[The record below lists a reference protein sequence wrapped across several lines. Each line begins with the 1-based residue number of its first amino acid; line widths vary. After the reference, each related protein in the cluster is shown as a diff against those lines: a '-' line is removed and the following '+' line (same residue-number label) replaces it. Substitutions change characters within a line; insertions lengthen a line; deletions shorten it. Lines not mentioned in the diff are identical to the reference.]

1 MTRSHRLAVLSLCVA
16 GVAALTG
23 VSAALLTIL
32 FLAVEKLSFGAD
44 ESTAPIPTDATSP
57 GRILT
62 VYIASG
68 VVGSIAWWALQ
79 RWGRPQPSVPQSLD
93 GQPSPIPETSA
104 NVALQVAQV
113 GTGASVGRENAPRV
127 AGALWADRVAAWA
140 HMSPELRRLLI
151 ASAAGAG
158 LAAAYHVP
166 LAGIAFAI
174 ELCGVGIRLH
184 KLVIVSAT
192 CVIATVIS
200 AFIEPTG
207 LQYSAPHV
215 TCSWTTLLFAI
226 VVGVIIGP
234 LGSAFGRLAR
244 WCQHWATHDAHV
256 LYRMP
261 VGFALVGI
269 AAMSL
274 PALAG
279 NGKYAAVSAFDAS
292 IGWKALALLCALNIL
307 VTLISLASGAFGGIL
322 TPSFSIG
329 VMAGALAGVAL
340 AGVMGAVGNTG
351 STTTVLTE
359 NVHGTPILACA
370 VLGGAAFLATAQRA
384 PLFAL
389 LITVEFTGQ
398 GLASIPAIALAVI
411 VASLPLIYPTLS
423 KKCRGAG
430 TYSFL
435 TRQ

>member
-1 MTRSHRLAVLSLCVA
+1 MTRNRHLAVLSLCVA

-44 ESTAPIPTDATSP
+44 ESTTPIPTDATSP

-68 VVGSIAWWALQ
+68 VLGSIAWWGLQ

-93 GQPSPIPETSA
+93 GQPSVIPETSA
-104 NVALQVAQV
+104 NIALQVAQV
-113 GTGASVGRENAPRV
+113 ATGASVGRENAPRV

-140 HMSPELRRLLI
+140 HMSPEIRRLLI

-174 ELCGVGIRLH
+174 ELCGVSIRLH
-184 KLVIVSAT
+184 KIIIISTT

-200 AFIEPTG
+200 ALIEPTG

-226 VVGVIIGP
+226 VVGLTIGP
-234 LGSAFGRLAR
+234 LGSAFRRLAR
-244 WCQHWATHDAHV
+244 WCQHWATHDTRV

-279 NGKYAAVSAFDAS
+279 NGKYAASSAFDAS
-292 IGWKALALLCALNIL
+292 MGWKTLALLCVLNIL

-329 VMAGALAGVAL
+329 VMAGALAGIAL
-340 AGVMGAVGNTG
+340 TGTMSIVGHAISTADVFTG
-351 STTTVLTE
+351 HVT
-359 NVHGTPILACA
+359 GTPILNCA
-370 VLGGAAFLATAQRA
+370 VLGGAAFLTTAQRA

-389 LITVEFTGQ
+389 LITMEFTGQ
-398 GLASIPAIALAVI
+398 GLSSIPAIALAVI
-411 VASLPLIYPTLS
+411 VASLPLTYPSLS
-423 KKCRGAG
+423 KERHNTG
-430 TYSFL
+430 TFSFL

>member
-1 MTRSHRLAVLSLCVA
+1 MSRSRRLAVLSLCVA
-16 GVAALTG
+16 GVSALTG

-44 ESTAPIPTDATSP
+44 ESTATIPTDATSP

-68 VVGSIAWWALQ
+68 IVGSIAWWALQ

-93 GQPSPIPETSA
+93 GQPSPVPETST

-140 HMSPELRRLLI
+140 RMSPELRRLLI

-174 ELCGVGIRLH
+174 
-184 KLVIVSAT
+184 
-192 CVIATVIS
+192 
-200 AFIEPTG
+200 
-207 LQYSAPHV
+207 
-215 TCSWTTLLFAI
+215 

-234 LGSAFGRLAR
+234 LGSAFRRLAR
-244 WCQHWATHDAHV
+244 WCQHWATHDARI

-261 VGFALVGI
+261 AGFALAGI

-340 AGVMGAVGNTG
+340 AGVMGTVGNTG

-398 GLASIPAIALAVI
+398 GLSSIPAIAVAVI

-430 TYSFL
+430 TFSFL

>member
-1 MTRSHRLAVLSLCVA
+1 MTRSRHLAVLSLCVA
-16 GVAALTG
+16 GIAVLTG
-23 VSAALLTIL
+23 ISAALLTIL

-44 ESTAPIPTDATSP
+44 ESSAPIPTDVTSP

-68 VVGSIAWWALQ
+68 VVGSIAWWSLQ
-79 RWGRPQPSVPQSLD
+79 RWGRPQPSVPRSLD
-93 GQPSPIPETSA
+93 GYHSVIPETSA

-140 HMSPELRRLLI
+140 RMSPELRRLLI

-158 LAAAYHVP
+158 LAAAYRVP

-174 ELCGVGIRLH
+174 ELCGVSIRLS
-184 KLVIVSAT
+184 KVIVVSAT
-192 CVIATVIS
+192 CLIATAIS
-200 AFIEPTG
+200 ALIEPTG

-215 TCSWTTLLFAI
+215 ACSWTTLLVAI
-226 VVGVIIGP
+226 LMGVIIGP
-234 LGSAFGRLAR
+234 LGGAFRRLAR
-244 WCQHWATHDAHV
+244 WCQRWATHDARV

-269 AAMSL
+269 AAMSF

-279 NGKYAAVSAFDAS
+279 NGKYAAVSVFDAS
-292 IGWKALALLCALNIL
+292 MGWKALVLLCVLNVV
-307 VTLISLASGAFGGIL
+307 VTLISLASGALGGIL

-329 VMAGALAGVAL
+329 VMAGGLAGIAL
-340 AGVMGAVGNTG
+340 SGAMSTVGNAI
-351 STTTVLTE
+351 TTADVLTE
-359 NVHGTPILACA
+359 SVNGTPILACA

-389 LITVEFTGQ
+389 LITAEFTGQ
-398 GLASIPAIALAVI
+398 GLSSIPAIAVAVI

-430 TYSFL
+430 TFSFL

>member
-1 MTRSHRLAVLSLCVA
+1 MTRSRRLAVLSLCVA

-44 ESTAPIPTDATSP
+44 ESTTPIPTDATSP
-57 GRILT
+57 ARILT

-68 VVGSIAWWALQ
+68 VVGSMLWWALQ

-93 GQPSPIPETSA
+93 GQPSVIPETSA

-127 AGALWADRVAAWA
+127 AGALWADRVASWA
-140 HMSPELRRLLI
+140 RMSPELRRLLI

-166 LAGIAFAI
+166 LSGIAFAI
-174 ELCGVGIRLH
+174 ELCGVAIRLRN
-184 KLVIVSAT
+184 IVVVAMT
-192 CVIATVIS
+192 CVIATLIS
-200 AFIEPTG
+200 ALIEPTG

-215 TCSWTTLLFAI
+215 ACSWTTLMFAI

-234 LGSAFGRLAR
+234 LGSAFRRLAR
-244 WCQHWATHDAHV
+244 WCQHWATHDSRV

-261 VGFALVGI
+261 IGFALVGI
-269 AAMSL
+269 AAMGL

-292 IGWKALALLCALNIL
+292 MGWKTLSLLCAFNIL
-307 VTLISLASGAFGGIL
+307 VTLITLASGAFGGIL

-329 VMAGALAGVAL
+329 VMAGALASVAL
-340 AGVMGAVGNTG
+340 AGAMGTVGNRVN
-351 STTTVLTE
+351 STDVLTE
-359 NVHGTPILACA
+359 SVNGTPILACA

-398 GLASIPAIALAVI
+398 GLSSIPAIAVAVI

-423 KKCRGAG
+423 NKCRTTG
-430 TYSFL
+430 TFSFL

>member
-1 MTRSHRLAVLSLCVA
+1 MTRNRHLAVLSVSVA
-16 GVAALTG
+16 GVAVLTG

-32 FLAVEKLSFGAD
+32 FLTVEKLSFGAD
-44 ESTAPIPTDATSP
+44 ESTTPIPTDVTSP

-68 VVGSIAWWALQ
+68 VVGSIAWWGLQ

-93 GQPSPIPETSA
+93 GHPSVIPETSA

-140 HMSPELRRLLI
+140 RISPDLRQLLV

-158 LAAAYHVP
+158 LAAAYHIP
-166 LAGIAFAI
+166 LAGVAFAI

-184 KLVIVSAT
+184 KIIVVSAT

-200 AFIEPTG
+200 ALIEPTG
-207 LQYSAPHV
+207 LQYSAPRV
-215 TCSWTTLLFAI
+215 SCSWTTLLFAI
-226 VVGVIIGP
+226 LVGVTIGP
-234 LGSAFGRLAR
+234 LGSAFRRLAR
-244 WCQHWATHDAHV
+244 WCQHWATHDARV

-261 VGFALVGI
+261 AGFALVGI

-279 NGKYAAVSAFDAS
+279 NGKYAAVSTFDAS
-292 IGWKALALLCALNIL
+292 LGWKTLALLCVLNIL

-329 VMAGALAGVAL
+329 VMAGGLAGIALAGTMSTAGNALSTAHIL
-340 AGVMGAVGNTG
+340 AGHIN
-351 STTTVLTE
+351 
-359 NVHGTPILACA
+359 GTPILDCA
-370 VLGGAAFLATAQRA
+370 VLGGAAFLTTAQRA

-398 GLASIPAIALAVI
+398 GLSSIPAIALAVI
-411 VASLPLIYPTLS
+411 VASLPLIYPSLS
-423 KKCRGAG
+423 KKCRNTG
-430 TYSFL
+430 TFSFL
-435 TRQ
+435 THQ

>member
-1 MTRSHRLAVLSLCVA
+1 MIRSRRLAVLSLCVA
-16 GVAALTG
+16 GVAVLTG

-44 ESTAPIPTDATSP
+44 ESTTPIPTDATSP

-68 VVGSIAWWALQ
+68 IVGSIAWWALQ
-79 RWGRPQPSVPQSLD
+79 RWGRPQPSVPRSLD
-93 GQPSPIPETSA
+93 GQPSVIPETSA

-127 AGALWADRVAAWA
+127 AGALWADRVAEWA
-140 HMSPELRRLLI
+140 RMSPELRRLLI

-166 LAGIAFAI
+166 SAGIAFAI

-200 AFIEPTG
+200 ALIEPTG
-207 LQYSAPHV
+207 LQYGAPHV
-215 TCSWTTLLFAI
+215 ACSWTTLLFAI

-234 LGSAFGRLAR
+234 LGSAFRRLAR
-244 WCQHWATHDAHV
+244 WCQHWATHDTRV

-261 VGFALVGI
+261 IGFALVGI

-292 IGWKALALLCALNIL
+292 MGWKVLALLCALNIL
-307 VTLISLASGAFGGIL
+307 ITLISLASGAFGGIL

-340 AGVMGAVGNTG
+340 AGAMGSVGNTG
-351 STTTVLTE
+351 STTDVLAGHI
-359 NVHGTPILACA
+359 HGTPILACA

-398 GLASIPAIALAVI
+398 GLSSIPAIAVAVI

-430 TYSFL
+430 TFSFL

>member
-1 MTRSHRLAVLSLCVA
+1 MTRSRRLAVLSLCVA
-16 GVAALTG
+16 GVAVLTG
-23 VSAALLTIL
+23 ISAALLTIL

-68 VVGSIAWWALQ
+68 VVGSIVWWALQ

-93 GQPSPIPETSA
+93 GKPSPVPETSA

-140 HMSPELRRLLI
+140 RMSPELRRLLI

-200 AFIEPTG
+200 ALIEPTG

-234 LGSAFGRLAR
+234 LGSAFRRFAR
-244 WCQHWATHDAHV
+244 WCQHWATHDARV

-261 VGFALVGI
+261 IGFALVGV

-292 IGWKALALLCALNIL
+292 IGWKALALNIL

-340 AGVMGAVGNTG
+340 AATMGAVGNAVN
-351 STTTVLTE
+351 TTTVLTE

-430 TYSFL
+430 TFSFL